1 MFQSIYMCFPKLLAC
16 TRSFMTICNSGSA
29 AAPMGRRRKRFTCNN
44 RTWTSGGPALWTIG
58 QGSTS
63 TESAGDVTLYP
74 RRNYTTN
81 NVLVTITPQI
91 INNPSNTANFR
102 RPALTY
108 TTTQAI
114 QLSARPVLTVC
125 HTFQECNVGNINK
138 TCLGFAKIIS
148 AH

>member
-29 AAPMGRRRKRFTCNN
+29 ARDSRAITEH
-44 RTWTSGGPALWTIG
+44 GPVAVQLCE
-58 QGSTS
+58 QLDRARHQQ

-125 HTFQECNVGNINK
+125 HTFQECNVGNINNK